1 MTSPCTTTACPIPSH
16 AVAPRAGASCHSR
29 RRMRGETHVDFQ
41 RNGEVPGSDC
51 ALSDANT
58 TRSTHTARVS
68 VPDRSEAIASAAA
81 QRAAAEP
88 RSSVMTPDV
97 DPTASARPSDP
108 GAQTPNIEKTED
120 AIADPRHRSTAITI
134 LALLALLYTLYFAR
148 DFLVPIVYAVLL
160 NFLLSPVIRVFSRLR
175 VP

>member
-68 VPDRSEAIASAAA
+68 VPDRSEAI
-81 QRAAAEP
+81 
-88 RSSVMTPDV
+88 
-97 DPTASARPSDP
+97 PSEP

-148 DFLVPIVYAVLL
+148 DFLVPI
-160 NFLLSPVIRVFSRLR
+160 
-175 VP
+175 